1 MSRVA
6 SERPDEFVEPPAS
19 GATNRWLVLVIVCL
33 AQFMVILDATVV
45 NVALP
50 SIQADLGFTAASLQW
65 VINSYTLVFG
75 GFLLLGGRAGDLFGR
90 RKLFLWGVAI
100 FSIASLLN
108 GLATS
113 DTWLVATR
121 GLQGLG
127 GALVSPAALSIIT
140 TTFAEGEDRTK
151 ALGVWSAIAAG
162 GGAFGLLLGGILTDL
177 LSWEWIFF
185 VNVPIGI
192 ATAMLAIRYVPESK
206 ALVGNKGLD
215 LPGAVTVTAGLIVLV
230 YAIVKAEDFGWGSAK
245 TLGLAAIAFALLGA
259 FVVIQQRSKAPL
271 IRLGIFRVRSL
282 AGANT
287 VLLLVVGGLFAF
299 FFFSS
304 LYVQQILGYSPLEA
318 GLAFI
323 PVTIGIGVGAAIA
336 QQLVKRIGVRTTG
349 SLGMLIAAFGLYL
362 FSGVSVDGTYLSD
375 VLPAVIPQ
383 SIGMGLFFVPIT
395 LIATTNVGEEDAGL
409 ASGLFNTAQQVG
421 GALGLAV
428 LSTLA
433 ADKSAS
439 VLAEPWPPAER
450 RRARQRAA
458 RRLPG
463 RLHRRGDP
471 CLVRCGAADA
481 PRPQAGRREHRYGRH
496 AGAGRL
502 NPDRPFARDRAAC
515 RGLRWYN
522 DARRVGRSPGRPSG
536 GTSAATDGRGGES
549 PQSAA

>member
-1 MSRVA
+1 VA
-6 SERPDEFVEPPAS
+6 
-19 GATNRWLVLVIVCL
+19 NRWLVLVIVCL

-50 SIQADLGFTAASLQW
+50 SIQEDLGFSAANLQW
-65 VINSYTLVFG
+65 VINGYTLIFG

-90 RKLFLWGVAI
+90 RRLFLWGVGV
-100 FSIASLLN
+100 FSFASLLN
-108 GLATS
+108 GLATT
-113 DTWLVATR
+113 DEFLVASR

-140 TTFAEGEDRTK
+140 TTFAEGPDRTK

-162 GGAFGLLLGGILTDL
+162 GGAFGLLLGGVLTDL

-185 VNVPIGI
+185 VNVPVGI
-192 ATAMLAIRYVPESK
+192 ATAALAIRYVPESRSSH
-206 ALVGNKGLD
+206 AGRGID
-215 LPGAVTVTAGLIVLV
+215 LPGAITVTAGLVVLV
-230 YAIVKAEDFGWGSAK
+230 YAIVKAEDFGWGSAR

-259 FVVIQQRSKAPL
+259 FVLIESRSKAPL
-271 IRLGIFRVRSL
+271 IRLGIFKVRSL

-318 GLAFI
+318 GLAFL
-323 PVTIGIGVGAAIA
+323 PVTAGIGIGAAIA

-349 SLGMLIAAFGLYL
+349 AAGMVIAAFGLYL
-362 FSGVSVDGTYLSD
+362 FSGVDVDGTYLSD

-433 ADKSAS
+433 AERSAN
-439 VLAEPWPPAER
+439 VLEELGR
-450 RRARQRAA
+450 RPSEIEQANALLDGFQVAFTAA
-458 RRLPG
+458 AILVAAG
-463 RLHRRGDP
+463 AVLLML
-471 CLVRCGAADA
+471 LVRRSDVAMIDVEATPVPAA
-481 PRPQAGRREHRYGRH
+481 
-496 AGAGRL
+496 
-502 NPDRPFARDRAAC
+502 
-515 RGLRWYN
+515 
-522 DARRVGRSPGRPSG
+522 
-536 GTSAATDGRGGES
+536 
-549 PQSAA
+549 